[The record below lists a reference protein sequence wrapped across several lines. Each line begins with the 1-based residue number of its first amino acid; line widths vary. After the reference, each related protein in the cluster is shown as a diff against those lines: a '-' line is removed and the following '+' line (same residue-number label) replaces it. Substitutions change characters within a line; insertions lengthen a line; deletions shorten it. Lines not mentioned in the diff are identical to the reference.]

1 MENHNHINLPVCTK
15 KYPKNNENAY
25 VSKLASVVREIQN
38 KNQLNLLLT
47 NENFHKESQKLKT
60 YEMQNPNTF
69 QQTKNLD
76 LKKINSMRVLNK
88 KSHKSFNVTTK
99 LNPDILRR
107 INHQQPIHLQ
117 KEKVNYELTKKY
129 KTAPNTI
136 VPQQQK

>member
-1 MENHNHINLPVCTK
+1 MENHNHINLPVCAK

-69 QQTKNLD
+69 QQTRNLD